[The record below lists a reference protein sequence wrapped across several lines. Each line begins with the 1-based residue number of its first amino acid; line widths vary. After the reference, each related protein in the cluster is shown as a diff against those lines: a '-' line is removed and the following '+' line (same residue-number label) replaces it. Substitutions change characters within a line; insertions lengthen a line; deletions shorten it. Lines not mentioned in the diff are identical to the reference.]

1 MTSRWADELA
11 FATDLA
17 RRAGAILL
25 DSYERVETI
34 DYKSKRDVVT
44 DADYA
49 SERLVI
55 GAIKARYPG
64 DAILAEESG
73 EHAGVLRDDGSGNGR
88 TWVIDPLDGT
98 VNYANGIPFYC
109 VSIGLVVD
117 DRPTVGVILD
127 PARDDLY
134 AAAADGPARLDG
146 EPVSASTK
154 QALSDYVV
162 SLAVIGRGGLARE
175 RRIAP
180 QIRIHRRM
188 GSAALAL
195 AYVANGRFDA
205 FVQNGGLSPWDVA
218 AAGLIAERAGAVVTD
233 LAGGPWWNP
242 RLSGPRA
249 NVVAAPA
256 AAARRPARCVARAA
270 NHGPDSPLTPA
281 LPVEDVGEHP
291 EGEGRCAPH
300 HHPAVP
306 IRPGPQRHPARDDL
320 LNADDVGV
328 PQGGERKLDDGGH
341 LGVVRHERR
350 PGWQGAD
357 EGEQLE
363 VADRDPDRVE
373 RPHYAH
379 VVRRQADLLPRLAQC
394 GGLGPGVG
402 RVDRAAGQRHFT
414 GVGAQVTVPHGQRH
428 DQAAVG
434 IGIDGQQGRGGARR
448 REVAAL
454 EAAAAD
460 LPVQGARQEPLVEWD
475 RAWRGV
481 QRTGQRILP
490 AGLLA

>member
-1 MTSRWADELA
+1 MSTAWADELA

-17 RRAGAILL
+17 RQAGGILL
-25 DSYERVETI
+25 DTYGRVATI

-49 SERLVI
+49 SERLI
-55 GAIKARYPG
+55 IQAIKERYPD

-117 DRPTVGVILD
+117 DRPSVGVVLD

-134 AAAADGPARLDG
+134 SAAVDGPACLGGD
-146 EPVSASTK
+146 PVRASTK
-154 QALSDYVV
+154 GTLSDYVV

-195 AYVANGRFDA
+195 AYVAGGRFDA

-242 RLSGPRA
+242 RITGPRA

-256 AAARRPARCVARAA
+256 AQ
-270 NHGPDSPLTPA
+270 HGA
-281 LPVEDVGEHP
+281 L
-291 EGEGRCAPH
+291 
-300 HHPAVP
+300 
-306 IRPGPQRHPARDDL
+306 
-320 LNADDVGV
+320 
-328 PQGGERKLDDGGH
+328 
-341 LGVVRHERR
+341 
-350 PGWQGAD
+350 
-357 EGEQLE
+357 
-363 VADRDPDRVE
+363 
-373 RPHYAH
+373 
-379 VVRRQADLLPRLAQC
+379 
-394 GGLGPGVG
+394 
-402 RVDRAAGQRHFT
+402 
-414 GVGAQVTVPHGQRH
+414 
-428 DQAAVG
+428 
-434 IGIDGQQGRGGARR
+434 
-448 REVAAL
+448 L
-454 EAAAAD
+454 EALRAVKTT
-460 LPVQGARQEPLVEWD
+460 VQTR
-475 RAWRGV
+475 R
-481 QRTGQRILP
+481 
-490 AGLLA
+490 